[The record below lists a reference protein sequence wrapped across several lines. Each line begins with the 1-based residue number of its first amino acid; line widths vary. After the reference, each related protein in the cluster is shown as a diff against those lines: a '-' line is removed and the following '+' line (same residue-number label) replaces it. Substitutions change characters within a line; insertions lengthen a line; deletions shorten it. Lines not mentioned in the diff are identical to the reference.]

1 MKVSIYIA
9 TSLDGY
15 IAKPDHDLSWL
26 DIVKAEGEDY
36 GYSDFMSSIDCLLIG
51 RNTYDTIRGFDFWP
65 YEGKKIFVLTHR
77 PIDPIR
83 DEQPV
88 SGSLRPIIEKLSI
101 EGIKHIYLDGGA
113 TARLGL
119 IEGVVTD
126 LIVSVI
132 PILLGSG
139 ISLWNDLGKE
149 IHLQHS
155 ISKSFPSGLV
165 QSSYRVQQRH

>member
-26 DIVKAEGEDY
+26 DIVKSEGEDY

-51 RNTYDTIRGFDFWP
+51 RKTYDTIRGFDFWP
-65 YEGKKIFVLTHR
+65 YEGKKVLVLTHR
-77 PIDPIR
+77 PIEPLR

-88 SGSLRPIIEKLSI
+88 SGTLIPIIEKLSN

-119 IEGVVTD
+119 NEGVVTD
-126 LIVSVI
+126 LTVSVI

-149 IHLQHS
+149 IRLKHTG
-155 ISKSFPSGLV
+155 SKSFPSGLV
-165 QSSYRVQQRH
+165 QNTYRVQ